1 MNQTIESCNVCLE
14 YQYSFLMQHKLPP
27 RSWSVIGVDLFE
39 CNGKLFPFTGDYYC
53 IYPIVKT
60 LQNSA
65 PNSQILIL
73 MKEVFAEYRIADNFM
88 QDIHVYWCHQDSV
101 ECTAKYMY
109 VSEESYLA
117 PLDICSTPCDGK
129 VDLQHGNM
137 CRRTCTRLP
146 TSETCANVLMHFQ
159 PRWRT

>member
-1 MNQTIESCNVCLE
+1 MNQTLESCNVCLE
-14 YQYSFLMQHKLPP
+14 YQYSFLMQYELPP

-39 CNGKLFPFTGDYYC
+39 CKGKLFPFTGDYYC

-88 QDIHVYWCHQDSV
+88 QDIHVHVYWCHQDSV

-117 PLDICSTPCDGK
+117 PLDICSTTCDGK
-129 VDLQHGNM
+129 VDLQHGSL
-137 CRRTCTRLP
+137 CAEEQVPDCQHLRLVQTC
-146 TSETCANVLMHFQ
+146 
-159 PRWRT
+159 

>member
-1 MNQTIESCNVCLE
+1 
-14 YQYSFLMQHKLPP
+14 MQHELPP

-39 CNGKLFPFTGDYYC
+39 CKGKLFPFTGDYYR

-88 QDIHVYWCHQDSV
+88 QDIHIHVYWCHQDSV

-117 PLDICSTPCDGK
+117 PLDICSTTCDGK
-129 VDLQHGNM
+129 VDLQHGNV
-137 CRRTCTRLP
+137 CAEEHVPDCQHLRLVQTC
-146 TSETCANVLMHFQ
+146 
-159 PRWRT
+159 